1 MSQLDWV
8 KFNALAGSRPQN
20 FENLCRGL
28 MHLHFESVG
37 EFRALKNQP
46 GVEMHL
52 KLTCY
57 SPTLGLPPR
66 WWGWQCKVYART
78 SEGNLLPAGREGIE
92 KSLRKTEEYL
102 PELTDWVLWTPYTLS
117 KKDQEWFYGLKT
129 AMVLHLWTAEEVNTY
144 LSGPGSI
151 LRNTYFGDLIATFEE
166 LAKRHQESIQPIK
179 ERWFEPVHQIT
190 ETERTL
196 RCMLGEP
203 KAWAH
208 LLEVG
213 ERLQNAAVIMAESV
227 NSVDSFPKEIIT
239 KFIESCQSFSET
251 ISQFYKEL
259 VNGDIETVKQQLKDY
274 QFFLDD
280 DIKSTP
286 RLLRRFNAPISLD
299 ATNALYDMRMGH
311 KLLDEVEDFL
321 SIGLVAV
328 LADAGGG
335 KTQLSAAI
343 TTSEKTKPAGI
354 FLHGRNL
361 HRGQNLN
368 DLAKTYTLNGKPIE
382 SFEQLLAA
390 LDAAAK
396 RYCCR
401 LPVVIDGLNEAEN
414 PKDWRA
420 PLASLEQTVK
430 SYPNVLVICTLRTGE
445 HKRKR
450 SIGVN
455 DSHANTRE
463 SFAVMALPMGIRRI
477 ESEGFGA
484 DTEEAIA
491 KYFSHFNIDADDAE
505 IPMEFLEHPLTLRIF
520 CQVTNPSRQSIVHV
534 HYFPASLTS
543 LFEKYL
549 ESSAQRIAEL
559 PNLSYSYSEDD
570 VLKILHY
577 FGQMLWE
584 QGAREIKEEDL
595 INAAGYSRKPWQSS
609 IINLLVQEGLIFRN
623 PGETPYDYVITPAY
637 DALGGFMIARSLLQ
651 TNVRDRSF
659 NWFRLSKTIDLF
671 VHEDQSHPLALDI
684 FRALVSLTPVRT
696 RQQLWRVA
704 PENLRNAALLFAI
717 ELDPQYLDSE
727 TVEALRLF
735 FAENPE
741 KRFRFFSR
749 IFSTR
754 AVVEHPLN
762 SEFLDKI
769 LRSITSVG
777 ERDLSWSEWIRQSR
791 EKRLADVIALEK
803 KWELHVDRKES
814 DRLKLKWLMWHLTS
828 TDRELRDIVTRA
840 LYWFGRKAPS
850 VLFDETIKSLDINDP
865 YIPERMLAASYGV
878 AMAHQGNFEYASF
891 TSHELSRFAREVYN
905 SIFSEGAPYKTT
917 HILLR
922 EYAMRIVELTNFY
935 DSTFFSDEEM
945 TRATPP
951 FQMAD
956 FDQWGMKDDPVYPA
970 SSPFRMDFENYT
982 IGRLVPN
989 RSNYDYEHAGYKA
1002 TKARILWRI
1011 EQLGWFSGNFD
1022 QIDRQI
1028 VEDQNW
1034 GRTDLE
1040 PKKIDRYGKK
1050 YSWIAYFEISGLLHD
1065 LKLIDRTHDRERIAD
1080 VDIDPSFPTQVQK
1093 AIFFD
1098 GNLLG
1103 SADLKVVDWIS
1114 TEAQIDMSP
1123 YLRADKIGENDG
1135 PWVTLD
1141 GYIGQTDKRL
1151 GRRSFCFVRSFI
1163 VKNIIAEEFLKY
1175 LSHQD
1180 IGGRW
1185 VPEKPSVYYTFA
1197 GEIPWCT
1204 TYSESGEINFS
1215 FVKNEKIVKVEKT
1228 HDELYLDDRKLNI
1241 SKFDL
1246 ISRKIFGTS
1255 LENRDVNVLSEADI
1269 ERIEVRQ
1276 VPFEADELQQ
1286 EFAEY
1291 EAIMPGC
1298 DFEWERYHSV
1308 TNDSGHAVILTKE
1321 IADDLNLINRAQE
1334 FDLFTKEGTR
1344 ATLNISD
1351 HSGDFYNQQSFFFLR
1366 EDLLQLYLKKNDS
1379 TLIWII
1385 WGERQYSSRRD
1396 DIVFCDKNYPDNM
1409 HGDIKI
1415 VMVYPLK

>member
-1 MSQLDWV
+1 
-8 KFNALAGSRPQN
+8 
-20 FENLCRGL
+20 
-28 MHLHFESVG
+28 
-37 EFRALKNQP
+37 
-46 GVEMHL
+46 
-52 KLTCY
+52 
-57 SPTLGLPPR
+57 
-66 WWGWQCKVYART
+66 
-78 SEGNLLPAGREGIE
+78 
-92 KSLRKTEEYL
+92 
-102 PELTDWVLWTPYTLS
+102 
-117 KKDQEWFYGLKT
+117 
-129 AMVLHLWTAEEVNTY
+129 
-144 LSGPGSI
+144 
-151 LRNTYFGDLIATFEE
+151 
-166 LAKRHQESIQPIK
+166 
-179 ERWFEPVHQIT
+179 
-190 ETERTL
+190 
-196 RCMLGEP
+196 
-203 KAWAH
+203 
-208 LLEVG
+208 
-213 ERLQNAAVIMAESV
+213 
-227 NSVDSFPKEIIT
+227 
-239 KFIESCQSFSET
+239 
-251 ISQFYKEL
+251 
-259 VNGDIETVKQQLKDY
+259 
-274 QFFLDD
+274 
-280 DIKSTP
+280 
-286 RLLRRFNAPISLD
+286 
-299 ATNALYDMRMGH
+299 
-311 KLLDEVEDFL
+311 
-321 SIGLVAV
+321 
-328 LADAGGG
+328 
-335 KTQLSAAI
+335 
-343 TTSEKTKPAGI
+343 
-354 FLHGRNL
+354 
-361 HRGQNLN
+361 
-368 DLAKTYTLNGKPIE
+368 
-382 SFEQLLAA
+382 
-390 LDAAAK
+390 
-396 RYCCR
+396 
-401 LPVVIDGLNEAEN
+401 
-414 PKDWRA
+414 
-420 PLASLEQTVK
+420 
-430 SYPNVLVICTLRTGE
+430 
-445 HKRKR
+445 
-450 SIGVN
+450 
-455 DSHANTRE
+455 
-463 SFAVMALPMGIRRI
+463 MGIRRI

-570 VLKILHY
+570 VLKVLHY

-595 INAAGYSRKPWQSS
+595 INAAGYSRQPWQSS

-651 TNVRDRSF
+651 TNVRDSSF

-741 KRFRFFSR
+741 KRFRFFLR

-777 ERDLSWSEWIRQSR
+777 ERDLSWTEWIRQSR
-791 EKRLADVIALEK
+791 EKRLADVIAIGK

-891 TSHELSRFAREVYN
+891 TSHELPRFAREVYN

-935 DSTFFSDEEM
+935 DSTFFSAEEM
-945 TRATPP
+945 ARATPP

-956 FDQWGMKDDPVYPA
+956 LDQWGMKDDPISPGA
-970 SSPFRMDFENYT
+970 SPFQMDFENYT
-982 IGRLVPN
+982 IGGLVPD
-989 RSNYDYEHAGYKA
+989 RRNYDYEHEGYKA
-1002 TKARILWRI
+1002 AKKRILWRI
-1011 EQLGWFSGNFD
+1011 EQLGWFEKDFT
-1022 QIDRQI
+1022 QIDHKI
-1028 VEDQNW
+1028 VKDQN
-1034 GRTDLE
+1034 RLRPDNN
-1040 PKKIDRYGKK
+1040 PKKIDSYGKK
-1050 YSWIAYFEISGLLHD
+1050 YSWIAYFEMAGLLHD
-1065 LKLIDRTHDRERIAD
+1065 LGLLNRNHDQERISD
-1080 VDIDPSFPTQVQK
+1080 VDIDPSFPKRVQK
-1093 AIFFD
+1093 DILFD
-1098 GNLLG
+1098 GDLLG
-1103 SADLKVVDWIS
+1103 SSDLTVDDWIS
-1114 TEAQIDMSP
+1114 TGSQIDMTP
-1123 YLRADKIGENDG
+1123 YFRVDKIGENDG

-1141 GYIGQTDKRL
+1141 GYIGQEDKRL

-1163 VKNIIAEEFLKY
+1163 VKNTIAEDCLKY

-1180 IGGRW
+1180 IAGRW

-1204 TYSESGEINFS
+1204 TYPEEGEINFS
-1215 FVKNEKIVKVEKT
+1215 FIKDKKIVKVEKT
-1228 HDELYLDDRKLNI
+1228 CNELYLDGRKLNI
-1241 SKFDL
+1241 SEFDL
-1246 ISRKIFGTS
+1246 IRRKLFGTDPK
-1255 LENRDVNVLSEADI
+1255 NTDVSDLSDADI
-1269 ERIEVRQ
+1269 ERIEIRQ
-1276 VPFEADELQQ
+1276 ISFETDEVQQ
-1286 EFAEY
+1286 EFEEY
-1291 EAIMPGC
+1291 EAIMPCC
-1298 DFEWERYHSV
+1298 DFGWERYHSA
-1308 TNDSGHAVILTKE
+1308 TNDSGHAVILTKS
-1321 IADDLNLINRAQE
+1321 IATDLNLINRAQE
-1334 FDLFTKEGTR
+1334 FDLFTKDGIR

-1351 HSGDFYNQQSFFFLR
+1351 HSGDFNNHQSFFCLR
-1366 EDLLQLYLKKNDS
+1366 EDLLQLYLKKNNS

-1385 WGERQYSSRRD
+1385 WGERQHSSKKD
-1396 DIVFCDKNYPDNM
+1396 DIVFCDKNYPDNI
-1409 HGDIKI
+1409 HGDIKNI
-1415 VMVYPLK
+1415 MVYPLK

>member
-1 MSQLDWV
+1 MSQLDWD

-52 KLTCY
+52 KLTDS

-66 WWGWQCKVYART
+66 WRGWQCKVYALT
-78 SEGNLLPAGREGIE
+78 NEGNLLPSGRKGIE
-92 KSLRKTEEYL
+92 KSLRKTEKYL

-129 AMVLHLWTAEEVNTY
+129 DMGLHLWTAEEVNTY

-151 LRNTYFGDLIATFEE
+151 LRNTYFGDLIATSEE

-213 ERLQNAAVIMAESV
+213 ERLQNVAVIMTESV
-227 NSVDSFPKEIIT
+227 NSFDSFPKEIIT

-274 QFFLDD
+274 LFFLDD

-311 KLLDEVEDFL
+311 KLLDEVKDFL

-414 PKDWRA
+414 PKDWKA

-463 SFAVMALPMGIRRI
+463 SFAVMALPMGIRLI

-570 VLKILHY
+570 VLKVLHY

-595 INAAGYSRKPWQSS
+595 INAAGYSKQPWQSS

-623 PGETPYDYVITPAY
+623 PGEHPYDYVITPAY
-637 DALGGFMIARSLLQ
+637 DTLGGFMIARSLLQ
-651 TNVRDRSF
+651 TNERDSSF
-659 NWFRLSKTIDLF
+659 NWFKLSKTIDLF

-704 PENLRNAALLFAI
+704 PGNLRNAALLFAI

-735 FAENPE
+735 FAENP
-741 KRFRFFSR
+741 KKQFRFFSR
-749 IFSTR
+749 ICSTR

-777 ERDLSWSEWIRQSR
+777 ERDLSWTEWIRLSR

-891 TSHELSRFAREVYN
+891 TSHELPRFAREVYN

-935 DSTFFSDEEM
+935 DSTFFSAEEM
-945 TRATPP
+945 ARATPP
-951 FQMAD
+951 FQMANL
-956 FDQWGMKDDPVYPA
+956 DQWGMKDDPISPVA
-970 SSPFRMDFENYT
+970 SPFQMDFENYT
-982 IGRLVPN
+982 IGGLVPD
-989 RSNYDYEHAGYKA
+989 RRNYDYEHEGYKSA
-1002 TKARILWRI
+1002 KKRILWRI
-1011 EQLGWFSGNFD
+1011 EQLGWFEKDFT
-1022 QIDRQI
+1022 QIDHKI
-1028 VEDQNW
+1028 VKDQDRLRPNNN
-1034 GRTDLE
+1034 
-1040 PKKIDRYGKK
+1040 PKKIDSYGKK
-1050 YSWIAYFEISGLLHD
+1050 YSWIAYFEMAGLLHD
-1065 LKLIDRTHDRERIAD
+1065 LGLLNRNHAQERISD
-1080 VDIDPSFPTQVQK
+1080 VDIDPSFPKRVQK
-1093 AIFFD
+1093 DILFD
-1098 GNLLG
+1098 GDLLG
-1103 SADLKVVDWIS
+1103 SSDLTVDDWIS
-1114 TEAQIDMSP
+1114 TGSQIDMTP
-1123 YLRADKIGENDG
+1123 YLRVDKIGENDC

-1141 GYIGQTDKRL
+1141 GYIGQENKRL

-1163 VKNIIAEEFLKY
+1163 VKNTIAEDFLKY
-1175 LSHQD
+1175 LSHRD

-1185 VPEKPSVYYTFA
+1185 VPEKPSVYYAFS

-1204 TYSESGEINFS
+1204 TYPEDGKINFS
-1215 FVKNEKIVKVEKT
+1215 FIKEKKIVKVEKT
-1228 HDELYLDDRKLNI
+1228 CNELYLDVQKLNI
-1241 SKFDL
+1241 SEFDL
-1246 ISRKIFGTS
+1246 IRRNLFGIDPKNT
-1255 LENRDVNVLSEADI
+1255 DVCDLSDTDI
-1269 ERIEVRQ
+1269 ERIEERNIS
-1276 VPFEADELQQ
+1276 FDADEDQQ
-1286 EFAEY
+1286 EFEEY
-1291 EAIMPGC
+1291 EAIMPCC
-1298 DFEWERYHSV
+1298 DFGWERYHSA
-1308 TNDSGHAVILTKE
+1308 TNDSGYAVILTKS
-1321 IADDLNLINRAQE
+1321 IAKDLNLINRAQE
-1334 FDLFTKEGTR
+1334 FDLFTKDGIR

-1351 HSGDFYNQQSFFFLR
+1351 HSEDFNNHQSFFCLR

-1379 TLIWII
+1379 TFIWVT
-1385 WGERQYSSRRD
+1385 WGERQYSSKKSNN
-1396 DIVFCDKNYPDNM
+1396 IC
-1409 HGDIKI
+1409 GDIKNI
-1415 VMVYPLK
+1415 MIYPLK